1 MKKMLSVI
9 AAVVLAVGFIGC
21 SDDSEDNS
29 ALMLAL
35 VSDSGSSASLPASVG
50 TNELVGKK
58 FYLSENSWEFNDS
71 TYKLSNTLECDAGTY
86 NSACKCVTETTCSYS
101 YNATTKR
108 IYSKT
113 IGSTVY
119 IVRDDKKTVIPELS
133 FSTDAQYVEV
143 IKKQEKIIYDKADE
157 SYLDSLVKVARFYA
171 FTTYGYTDST
181 GETAVSNEIIARYN
195 RARALSDKSVSC
207 EAYSLSST
215 GLKLVTDNTYYPKGT
230 KLSDFLLSFASN
242 SLNVVNNSSI
252 FSTFNYRMQYVWPER
267 YCALT
272 YSNNL
277 LGCFVSSV
285 SETAINASK
294 LGHRTS
300 SDSDYEFNNTG
311 SSLKLEKTE
320 TESQAVYKVYGI
332 GPDSEDGSESL
343 LGTITIPYAT
353 SSNIPDF
360 SSEEEHALV
369 Q

>member
-1 MKKMLSVI
+1 MLSVI
-9 AAVVLAVGFIGC
+9 AAVVLAAGFIGC

-35 VSDSGSSASLPASVG
+35 AGQSSGGSGLLANVG

-58 FYLSENSWEFNDS
+58 FYLSGNSWEFNDS
-71 TYKLSNTLECDAGTY
+71 TYKGSNTFEGDDGTY
-86 NSACKCVTETTCSYS
+86 NSAYIRVREDTCSYS
-101 YNATTKR
+101 YNVTTKR
-108 IYSKT
+108 IYLKL
-113 IGSTVY
+113 IGTTEY

-133 FSTDAQYVEV
+133 FSTDAQFVEAV
-143 IKKQEKIIYDKADE
+143 KKQNEIIYDKADE
-157 SYLDSLVKVARFYA
+157 SYLDHLVKFERYSKFSYC
-171 FTTYGYTDST
+171 GYTDST

-195 RARALSDKSVSC
+195 RSNELFKNKVWC
-207 EAYSLSST
+207 HAYSLSST
-215 GLKLVTDNTYYPKGT
+215 GLKIVTDNTYYPKGT

-242 SLNVVNNSSI
+242 SLNVVNNGSVV
-252 FSTFNYRMQYVWPER
+252 STFNYSMQYLWPER

-272 YSNNL
+272 YSNDL

-300 SDSDYEFNNTG
+300 SDSDYEFNNT
-311 SSLKLEKTE
+311 STSLKLEKTE
-320 TESQAVYKVYGI
+320 TELQAVYKVYGI
-332 GPDSEDGSESL
+332 SPDSEDGSESL

-360 SSEEEHALV
+360 SSAAEYALV